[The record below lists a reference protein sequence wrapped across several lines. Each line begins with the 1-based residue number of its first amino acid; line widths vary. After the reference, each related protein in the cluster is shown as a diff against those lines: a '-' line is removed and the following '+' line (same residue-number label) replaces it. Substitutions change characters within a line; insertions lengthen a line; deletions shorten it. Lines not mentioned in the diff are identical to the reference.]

1 MLVERTL
8 RDVMDKFGVSE
19 QDLFVMGPYEG
30 KRWSEKKKA
39 WEDVS
44 CKEALFYYVR
54 EDEQYQSILKN
65 GIVPNGSSKMKLS
78 KKLVYLGNTPVSAV
92 DTMTIELRKG
102 EKS

>member
-1 MLVERTL
+1 
-8 RDVMDKFGVSE
+8 MDNYGIDE
-19 QDLFVMGPYEG
+19 QDLFVMGPYNG
-30 KRWSEKKKA
+30 KRWSEEKKS
-39 WEDVS
+39 WEDVR

-54 EDEQYQSILKN
+54 EDKQYQSILKN

-78 KKLVYLGNTPVSAV
+78 KKLVYLGNTPVSAA

>member
-1 MLVERTL
+1 
-8 RDVMDKFGVSE
+8 MDKFGVSE

-30 KRWSEKKKA
+30 KRWSEEKKA

-44 CKEALFYYVR
+44 CKEALFYYAR
-54 EDEQYQSILKN
+54 EDAQYEGILKN
-65 GIVPNGSSKMKLS
+65 GIVPNGSNKMKLS
-78 KKLVYLGNTPVSAV
+78 KKLVYLGNTPVSAA